1 MPMKNNLKTLAAAT
15 LLALS
20 LPVAS
25 AFAALQVGDKAPD
38 FKLDAAL
45 AGKATTF
52 SLQQALQKG
61 RAIPTRVRNS
71 RSSSVAINSPLR
83 PIPAP
88 KWRRNTKALWILKG
102 KLFPIA
108 PLT

>member
-1 MPMKNNLKTLAAAT
+1 MLMKNNLKTTAAAT

-20 LPVAS
+20 LPVTS

-45 AGKATTF
+45 AGKATSF

-61 RAIPTRVRNS
+61 PVVLYFFPAAFSAGCTLEAHDFAEATDAFKNRVR
-71 RSSSVAINSPLR
+71 R
-83 PIPAP
+83 
-88 KWRRNTKALWILKG
+88 
-102 KLFPIA
+102 
-108 PLT
+108 

>member
-52 SLQQALQKG
+52 SL
-61 RAIPTRVRNS
+61 
-71 RSSSVAINSPLR
+71 
-83 PIPAP
+83 
-88 KWRRNTKALWILKG
+88 
-102 KLFPIA
+102 
-108 PLT
+108 